1 MNCDNVT
8 KLNITSKNIIF
19 VALLMNV
26 IATRVNWTTKSY
38 KCNTKKLLLFLAV
51 LCESTLCKIWDCYL
65 CIISILKDTRNS
77 LRFKDYSYYQQ
88 NKINYVVEVLFDDM
102 INLQ

>member
-38 KCNTKKLLLFLAV
+38 KCNTK
-51 LCESTLCKIWDCYL
+51 
-65 CIISILKDTRNS
+65 N
-77 LRFKDYSYYQQ
+77 YY
-88 NKINYVVEVLFDDM
+88 FF
-102 INLQ
+102 